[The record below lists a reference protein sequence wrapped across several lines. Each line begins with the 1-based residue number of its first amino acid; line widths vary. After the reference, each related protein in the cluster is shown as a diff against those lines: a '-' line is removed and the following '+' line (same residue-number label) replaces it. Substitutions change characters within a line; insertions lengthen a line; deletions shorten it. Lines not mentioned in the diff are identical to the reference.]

1 VTTADSPDPVA
12 LLRRFE
18 TRFGRQRDDPSTAAT
33 LFFAPGR
40 VNLIGDHTDVTG
52 GLVFPCGIDRGS
64 HLVIRRNGER
74 RYRFASTDFD
84 LFGDLGAHEIGQRWG
99 DTWINY
105 PLGVIDQFKR
115 RGIDIDGVDCL
126 FSGNIPNGAGLSSSA
141 SIEVVTAHALNRLFD
156 AGLSPLEQVK
166 LARAAENDFV
176 GMHCG
181 IMDQFAVAM
190 AEDGHAMLLD
200 CTSLEHR
207 QVPLRLGDN
216 ALLVTN
222 TNQRRELNE
231 SAYNARVAECD
242 RALALL
248 APVLGVTQL
257 ADVGVADLQSQAH
270 RFDADPDALAR
281 ARHVTS
287 ENARVRLAV
296 PALESGDVARFGE
309 LMNASHDSLRDDYQ
323 VSSEPLDALVR
334 LSREQ
339 PGVLGS
345 RLTGAGFGGCTV
357 TLLPRDSIDDFIATV
372 GKAYREATGLTADFY
387 RIHPGPGVMAV
398 PLPGRARAP
407 GTSPGQ
413 DSDTRQGQAS
423 DTGRGQAPD
432 TGRGQA

>member
-1 VTTADSPDPVA
+1 VTAADSPDPAA

-18 TRFGRQRDDPSTAAT
+18 TRYGRATDDPSTHAS
-33 LFFAPGR
+33 LFYAPGR

-52 GLVFPCGIDRGS
+52 GVVFPCGIDRGS
-64 HLVIRRNGER
+64 HLVIRRNHER

-84 LFGDLGAHEIGQRWG
+84 LFGDLGPDEIGQRWG

-126 FSGNIPNGAGLSSSA
+126 ISGNIPNGAGLSSSA
-141 SIEVVTAHALNRLFD
+141 SIEVVTAFALNALFE

-176 GMHCG
+176 GMRCG

-200 CTSLEHR
+200 CTTLEHR
-207 QVPLRLGDN
+207 QVPLLLGDN

-231 SAYNARVAECD
+231 SAYNARVDECA
-242 RALALL
+242 RALDLL
-248 APVLGVTQL
+248 APVLGITQL
-257 ADVGVADLQSQAH
+257 ADVGVAELEAQAH
-270 RFDADPDALAR
+270 RFSDDPQALAR

-296 PALESGDVARFGE
+296 PALESGEVARFGE
-309 LMNASHDSLRDDYQ
+309 LMNASHDSLRDDYE
-323 VSSEPLDALVR
+323 VSSEPLDTLVS
-334 LSREQ
+334 LSRQQ

-357 TLLPRDSIDDFIATV
+357 TLLPRDTIDAFIDRV
-372 GKAYREATGLTADFY
+372 GRDYRAATGLSADFY
-387 RIHPGPGVMAV
+387 RIHPGPGVMQIAW
-398 PLPGRARAP
+398 PDPR
-407 GTSPGQ
+407 SP
-413 DSDTRQGQAS
+413 SDRRPAS
-423 DTGRGQAPD
+423 DSGRGQA
-432 TGRGQA
+432 

>member
-1 VTTADSPDPVA
+1 VTATNAPDPA
-12 LLRRFE
+12 TLLRRFE
-18 TRFGRQRDDPSTAAT
+18 ARFGKSAHLGQATGTATDAVAA
-33 LFFAPGR
+33 LFYAPGR

-84 LFGDLGAHEIGQRWG
+84 LFGDLGEDEISQRWG

-105 PLGVIDQFKR
+105 PLGVIDQFR
-115 RGIDIDGVDCL
+115 RRDIDIDGIDCL
-126 FSGNIPNGAGLSSSA
+126 FAGNIPNGAGLSSSA
-141 SIEVVTAHALNRLFD
+141 SIEVVTTFALNALFE
-156 AGLSPLEQVK
+156 AGLPPIEQVK

-176 GMHCG
+176 GMQCG

-190 AEDGHAMLLD
+190 ACDGHAMLLD
-200 CTSLEHR
+200 CTTLDYR
-207 QVPLRLGDN
+207 QVPLRLGEN

-231 SAYNARVAECD
+231 SAYNARVEECA

-248 APVLGVTQL
+248 APALGVTQL
-257 ADVGVADLQSQAH
+257 ADVTEEALRTQQHLFSD
-270 RFDADPDALAR
+270 DPDALAR

-296 PALESGDVARFGE
+296 PALESNDLARFGE
-309 LMNASHDSLRDDYQ
+309 LMNASHESLRHDYQ
-323 VSSEPLDALVR
+323 VSSEPLDTLVALAR
-334 LSREQ
+334 AR

-357 TLLPRDSIDDFIATV
+357 TLLPRAGIDAFIDHV
-372 GKAYREATGLTADFY
+372 GREYRQATGLTADFY
-387 RIHPGPGVMAV
+387 RIHPGPGVMRV
-398 PLPGRARAP
+398 ELPSRKR
-407 GTSPGQ
+407 
-413 DSDTRQGQAS
+413 R
-423 DTGRGQAPD
+423 
-432 TGRGQA
+432 

>member
-1 VTTADSPDPVA
+1 VTSANAPDPA
-12 LLRRFE
+12 TLLRRFE
-18 TRFGRQRDDPSTAAT
+18 ARFGKSAHLGHATGTASDASAA
-33 LFFAPGR
+33 LFYAPGR

-64 HLVIRRNGER
+64 HLVIRRNDER

-84 LFGDLGAHEIGQRWG
+84 LFGDLGEDEISQRWG

-105 PLGVIDQFKR
+105 PLGVIDQLRR

-126 FSGNIPNGAGLSSSA
+126 FAGNIPNGAGLSSSA
-141 SIEVVTAHALNRLFD
+141 SIEVVTTFALNTLFD
-156 AGLSPLEQVK
+156 AGLTPIEQVR

-176 GMHCG
+176 GMQCG

-190 AEDGHAMLLD
+190 ARDGHAMLLD
-200 CTSLEHR
+200 CTTLEHR
-207 QVPLRLGDN
+207 QVPLRLGGN

-231 SAYNARVAECD
+231 SAYNTRVEECA

-257 ADVGVADLQSQAH
+257 AEVGEADLQAH
-270 RFDADPDALAR
+270 EHLFADDPDALAR

-309 LMNASHDSLRDDYQ
+309 LMNASHESLRHDYQ
-323 VSSEPLDALVR
+323 VSSEPLDTLVALAR
-334 LSREQ
+334 AQ

-357 TLLPRDSIDDFIATV
+357 TLLAADRIDAFIDRVGRD
-372 GKAYREATGLTADFY
+372 YRQATGLTADFY
-387 RIHPGPGVMAV
+387 RIHPGPGVMQV
-398 PLPGRARAP
+398 ELPARGRA
-407 GTSPGQ
+407 
-413 DSDTRQGQAS
+413 
-423 DTGRGQAPD
+423 
-432 TGRGQA
+432 